1 MSRGGDVLH
10 VRPHLP
16 DGDAL
21 TFESTGGRE
30 LPPDRRRAL
39 EDVLLGAVA
48 RAVESLQP
56 PDLQAVGAA
65 PAAGPAQVA
74 VESVAE
80 RADLSEPAAA
90 APRSGP
96 RLAFTVPA
104 DVADATEDGGATG
117 GASAGPVDVSAEVAG
132 APGTTG
138 DTRAPE
144 SAGQAAEA
152 EPVEAVSAEPA
163 SVEAEPAGPEP
174 VEAESSE
181 PMAAGPVGPARRATV
196 PTTPTGEARTAVPSA
211 TVPEPPEGEAG
222 EPAGADRVV
231 EGPSS
236 LDRHIVMPLTGG
248 RVAALG
254 GEPRHVRARDL
265 TRAIQLGLGV
275 FGTTSFALLEGPV
288 GARESWVWAIGTTP
302 TVSNN
307 DLRRTQARLPV
318 GREMQPVT
326 GGEIY
331 RSLVDD
337 AGDRYAVLAVVTK
350 EHHPVTPDKE
360 AGRAFAERMARGGPG
375 LSEEETRQLVFG
387 DLDQL
392 VEQVLGGDAT
402 RLQEAAD
409 RLARLG
415 VDAFD
420 LVDWPTK
427 SRYVQVLIEAWTM
440 AEHERAVVDIMKSL
454 RSVVELQAV
463 RERLAEAHVAEKF
476 FDDIGDTLWDLLIT
490 VGGRFGGKGP
500 LTVDSVTRLFREA
513 FALPPEVREAIRRDG
528 PTAVAGQV
536 ARSLWLEVETA
547 IGAVVN
553 LLYGMVEGLALV
565 LTRPAQVVE
574 GLSELARLV
583 VLFELAGYG
592 YAPAQ
597 AECALLVKQIG
608 PKLVAGLRGAALLHV
623 GERAFAKVRSA
634 VVVEVAS
641 WFVGIG
647 EIKAAA
653 EAAGIAEKLAVVARF
668 LSLIGK
674 VARTAEG
681 ELIARRLVRVA
692 RAMRAGSAILREVRA
707 DEEILRLLSALPAE
721 DERRLGL
728 LLQRVDVAEGTTL
741 AELAAHPE
749 LGPAFRASLR
759 KAEILQT
766 LAAKS
771 GGLGEELVQAFRR
784 LAGPEG
790 IGERELAALADVL
803 KPGDGSLLL
812 ATLEH
817 IGYDRIGPGAEVGAQ
832 FLTVLAAETLRM
844 DAVREVGRS
853 VVALAFERAAGDT
866 AALDRTLREL
876 ARLQAEARRQGRTA
890 ALAELL
896 EALERGDPLAWRLV
910 AGAESAATVERTEVL
925 ARIKRLRARYRTR
938 AANRRAMKNL
948 LDRLQRLSK
957 TDPALALE
965 ILVEFEARRPD
976 RAGRFADDA
985 ELAAAFEDAARHAG
999 PEEARLLD
1007 ESDDIPA
1014 DKALSPRDRPHEPG
1028 GANSAASELA
1038 AAMGPGP
1045 AGHDPHHIVADKDA
1059 RAEVPRQI
1067 LRQVGIEPRNSALN
1081 GVYLPRTSLDPGI
1094 VPQAATRH
1102 QTVHTN
1108 AYYKKITRE
1117 LLDARREGNVHG
1129 RLAEI
1134 KRQLTDNPSFQ
1145 GWAGFD
1151 EAESYADWL
1160 ARHREEVDWLTDDEF
1175 EHVVDSARRAVPEP
1189 AAPAATGGVRIEGEP
1204 AGPPGASRT
1213 AAEPPAGPRIAAEP
1227 PVPDAPY
1234 GEILDDVPE
1243 SEPAPRK
1250 RRRSPG
1256 PD

>member
-1 MSRGGDVLH
+1 MSQGGDVLH
-10 VRPHLP
+10 IRPHPP

-21 TFESTGGRE
+21 TFESTDGRE

-39 EDVLLGAVA
+39 EDVLLRAVA
-48 RAVESLQP
+48 RAVEALQP

-65 PAAGPAQVA
+65 PAAGSAQVA
-74 VESVAE
+74 VPGAAE
-80 RADLSEPAAA
+80 RADLSVSGDAEAAQSPAAV
-90 APRSGP
+90 PHGGLQ
-96 RLAFTVPA
+96 LAFTVPV
-104 DVADATEDGGATG
+104 DVADATDATGATA
-117 GASAGPVDVSAEVAG
+117 GAAAATTGAVDVSAGAAG
-132 APGTTG
+132 VTESTETTG
-138 DTRAPE
+138 DTGAPE
-144 SAGQAAEA
+144 AAGRPG
-152 EPVEAVSAEPA
+152 EPKPS
-163 SVEAEPAGPEP
+163 GP
-174 VEAESSE
+174 V
-181 PMAAGPVGPARRATV
+181 AAGPAGSARGPARRAPASTA
-196 PTTPTGEARTAVPSA
+196 PTSAARTPAPPPA
-211 TVPEPPEGEAG
+211 VPEPPESEAG
-222 EPAGADRVV
+222 EPAGADQVV
-231 EGPSS
+231 EGPSP

-248 RVAALG
+248 RVATLG
-254 GEPRHVRARDL
+254 GDPRHVRARNL

-288 GARESWVWAIGTTP
+288 GAEESRVWAIATTP
-302 TVSNN
+302 TVSNEN
-307 DLRRTQARLPV
+307 LKRAEARLPT
-318 GREMQPVT
+318 GREMQSVT

-350 EHHPVTPDKE
+350 ERNPVTPDAA
-360 AGRAFAERMARGGPG
+360 AGRRFGERMARGEPK

-392 VEQVLGGDAT
+392 VDQVLKGDRT
-402 RLQEAAD
+402 RLEEVAD
-409 RLARLG
+409 RLARFD
-415 VDAFD
+415 VEAFN
-420 LVDWPTK
+420 LVDRPTK
-427 SRYVQVLIEAWTM
+427 SRYLQVLIDAWTLV
-440 AEHERAVVDIMKSL
+440 EHERAIVEIMKSL
-454 RSVVELQAV
+454 RSVTELQAV
-463 RERLAEAHVAEKF
+463 RERLAEAHVAEKLF
-476 FDDIGDTLWDLLIT
+476 SDIGDTLWDLLVA
-490 VGGRFGGKGP
+490 VGTRFGGKEP
-500 LTVDSVTRLFREA
+500 LTVDSVTQLFREA
-513 FALPPEVREAIRRDG
+513 FALPPEVREAIERDG
-528 PTAVAGQV
+528 PTAVTEQA
-536 ARSLWLEVETA
+536 ARSLLLEVETA

-553 LLYGMVEGLALV
+553 LLYGMVEGLAMM

-574 GLSELARLV
+574 GLGQVAQLVLKFELARL
-583 VLFELAGYG
+583 G

-623 GERAFAKVRSA
+623 GERAFAKVRWA

-653 EAAGIAEKLAVVARF
+653 EAVGLTEKLAVVARF
-668 LSLIGK
+668 LALIGK

-681 ELIARRLVRVA
+681 ELISTRLVRVA
-692 RAMRAGSAILREVRA
+692 RAMRTGSAILRDLRA
-707 DEEILRLLSALPAE
+707 DEEILKLLTALPAE

-728 LLQRVDVAEGTTL
+728 LLKRVDVAEAATL
-741 AELAAHPE
+741 AELVAHPE
-749 LGPAFRASLR
+749 LGPAVRESLR

-771 GGLGEELVQAFRR
+771 GGLSEELAQAFRR

-790 IGERELAALADVL
+790 LAERELAALADVL

-812 ATLEH
+812 ATMEH
-817 IGYDRIGPGAEVGAQ
+817 IGYGRIGPGAEVGAE
-832 FLTVLAAETLRM
+832 FLTVLAAETMRM
-844 DAVREVGRS
+844 DAVREVGYA
-853 VVALAFERAAGDT
+853 VVALAFERTAGDT
-866 AALDRTLREL
+866 AAFDRTLREL
-876 ARLQAEARRQGRTA
+876 ARLQFEARRQGKTA
-890 ALAELL
+890 TLATVL

-910 AGAESAATVERTEVL
+910 AGAESAATVERTAVV
-925 ARIKRLRARYRTR
+925 ARIKRISARYRTR

-948 LDRLQRLSK
+948 LDLLQRLSK
-957 TDPALALE
+957 TNPALAME
-965 ILVEFEARRPD
+965 ILEEFEARRLD

-985 ELAAAFEDAARHAG
+985 DLAAAFEDAARHAG
-999 PEEARLLD
+999 PEEALLL
-1007 ESDDIPA
+1007 ESDEVPA
-1014 DKALSPRDRPHEPG
+1014 DKALSLTDRPHQPTG
-1028 GANSAASELA
+1028 RDSAASELA

-1045 AGHDPHHIVADKDA
+1045 AMHDPHHIVADRDP

-1081 GVYLPRTSLDPGI
+1081 GVYLPRTSLDPRI

-1117 LLDARREGNVHG
+1117 FLDARREGNVHG

-1175 EHVVDSARRAVPEP
+1175 EHVVESARRAVPEP
-1189 AAPAATGGVRIEGEP
+1189 SAPAPPAAGGGRIEADP
-1204 AGPPGASRT
+1204 
-1213 AAEPPAGPRIAAEP
+1213 AEPPGGPRIAVEP
-1227 PVPDAPY
+1227 PAPEAPH
-1234 GEILDDVPE
+1234 GELLDDVPE
-1243 SEPAPRK
+1243 SEPALKK
-1250 RRRSPG
+1250 RRRLPG
-1256 PD
+1256 TD